1 MSFLRHGEIYRSD
14 EGFSGEK
21 GRGRGTASRWS
32 APEPSQKTRR
42 KERVWLIVRDEF
54 PAGYSLA
61 GCSPAEPASASPT
74 ALRMPEGMAAGK
86 QLPANGNLS
95 LVSVSQP
102 RGALQCTVSSFET
115 RPKGTLRFSL
125 HFAWQ
130 RGCLVSEWSWQEK
143 RKRAL
148 LESNPPGISC
158 RRLIPM
164 SAGEVALV
172 AASPVFWA
180 LGVIGAG
187 LSTSSKP
194 HRDRSPD
201 AFENS
206 TPRAARPVRV
216 LPRSRFAVVRTPPA
230 SNSPRPHA
238 VGPGCNSAR

>member
-1 MSFLRHGEIYRSD
+1 MQSRPPVFRDLGRGSFLFADRQRRVPLGS
-14 EGFSGEK
+14 SGEAEEPK
-21 GRGRGTASRWS
+21 GTSRREPKGTA
-32 APEPSQKTRR
+32 E
-42 KERVWLIVRDEF
+42 
-54 PAGYSLA
+54 
-61 GCSPAEPASASPT
+61 
-74 ALRMPEGMAAGK
+74 
-86 QLPANGNLS
+86 
-95 LVSVSQP
+95 
-102 RGALQCTVSSFET
+102 CTVSSFET

-172 AASPVFWA
+172 AASPVFWT

>member
-1 MSFLRHGEIYRSD
+1 MSQDTAWEIR
-14 EGFSGEK
+14 
-21 GRGRGTASRWS
+21 
-32 APEPSQKTRR
+32 
-42 KERVWLIVRDEF
+42 LIVATEAPPVSIRDWPHSGPSAERE
-54 PAGYSLA
+54 AGYRRGLKMHQHFFVKHLGAAETTSTESKA
-61 GCSPAEPASASPT
+61 GTGE
-74 ALRMPEGMAAGK
+74 
-86 QLPANGNLS
+86 
-95 LVSVSQP
+95 
-102 RGALQCTVSSFET
+102 CTVSSFET

-172 AASPVFWA
+172 AASPVFWT